1 VINLTRFRKPDA
13 DEVYYPASAL
23 QLIRLL
29 MRLRFDVLH
38 LHIGGDLTP
47 RLLALGLVCTLV
59 PGSKSV
65 LTFHSGGY
73 PFVGCRGRPRGRGHC
88 AASSFAA
95 STF

>member
-1 VINLTRFRKPDA
+1 MRF
-13 DEVYYPASAL
+13 YYPASAL

-29 MRLRFDVLH
+29 MRLRFDVR
-38 LHIGGDLTP
+38 ICTSAGDLTP
-47 RLLALGLVCTLV
+47 RLLALGLGLHAG

-73 PFVGCRGRPRGRGHC
+73 PSSLQGQTARPGHC